1 MQTGFLQNL
10 KAPRKGRFSFAS
22 AICFTGALLLVLSWL
37 TSEHFLPWVSWH
49 AEVLAFAAT
58 FMVALGLTVTGLRS
72 ARTFRIR
79 LPLLVVPFAFLG
91 TIALVQV
98 LAGTLTFRG
107 DAIAFCFYMA
117 LGIACVV
124 LGFNT
129 GSQPALSIEPVKPA
143 RWDPPSWIALAFV
156 AGSIAS
162 VIVALAQV
170 FELWEHSAWVLRMP
184 ELRRPGAN
192 VGQPNQLASLLV
204 MGVASVAYLHVS
216 GRLGRTLAALLV
228 LVLCAGLAISESRSG
243 ALGFMALLVWWQWKR
258 KAVANQVSFWAAPAV
273 AAVFITLSLA
283 WPQLLNALQLTDSQA
298 ANRFTQSDL
307 RMAMWSQLLEAIW
320 LKPWWGWGVLQVPEA
335 HNAVAHAHRVN
346 NPFSYSHNLILDLA
360 VWMGVPMAVGLTI
373 VAIGWAVRRSRAVD
387 RLLPW
392 FCIAVA
398 VPLATHSMLELPFA
412 YAYFLAPVL
421 YLLGLLEASMQAR
434 GFAGVGSRTAAAT
447 LAVVACLMFWSVIEY
462 LSIEEDF
469 RVVRFEQ
476 LRIGKTPEHQQKPN
490 VVLFTQ
496 LGALL
501 DGSRITLEP
510 GMSPEKLELLRR
522 LAMRYPWVAT
532 QYRYALA
539 LALNG
544 NPAEAARQFQV
555 IRWQRDEKLYASIK
569 RELAELARTRYP
581 QLRSLA
587 LP

>member
-1 MQTGFLQNL
+1 MQRGFLQSL
-10 KAPRKGRFSFAS
+10 TAPREGRFSFVS
-22 AICFTGALLLVLSWL
+22 AICFTGAFLLVLSWL

-58 FMVALGLTVTGLRS
+58 FIVALGLAVTGLRS
-72 ARTFRIR
+72 ASMFRIR
-79 LPLLVVPFAFLG
+79 VPLLAVPFAFLG
-91 TIALVQV
+91 TMALVQV
-98 LAGTLTFRG
+98 LAGTLAFRG

-117 LGIACVV
+117 LGVVCIV

-129 GSQPALSIEPVKPA
+129 ASPPPSSSERVTPA
-143 RWDPPSWIALAFV
+143 RWDPPSWVALAFV

-170 FELWEHSAWVLRMP
+170 FELWELSAWILRMP

-192 VGQPNQLASLLV
+192 LGQPNQLATLLV
-204 MGVASVAYLHVS
+204 MGIASVAYLHVW
-216 GRLGRTLAALLV
+216 GKLGRTVAAWLV
-228 LVLCAGLAISESRSG
+228 LLLCIGLALSESRSG
-243 ALGFMALLVWWQWKR
+243 ALGLMALLVWWQWKR
-258 KAVANQVSFWAAPAV
+258 KAIANQVSLWAAPAV
-273 AAVFITLSLA
+273 AAVFIALYLA
-283 WPQLLNALQLTDSQA
+283 WPQVLNALQLSDSQA
-298 ANRFTQSDL
+298 ANRFTQGDL

-360 VWMGVPMAVGLTI
+360 VWMGVPIAVGLTI
-373 VAIGWAVRRSRAVD
+373 VAIGWAVRRSRAID

-421 YLLGLLEASMQAR
+421 YLLGLLEASVQAR
-434 GFAGVGSRTAAAT
+434 SFASVASRTAAAT

-476 LRIGKTPEHQQKPN
+476 LRIGKTPEHQRKPN
-490 VVLFTQ
+490 VVMFTQ

-501 DGSRITLEP
+501 DGSRIALEP
-510 GMSPEKLELLRR
+510 DMSSEKLELLRR
-522 LAMRYPWVAT
+522 VAMRYPWVAT

-544 NPAEAARQFQV
+544 NPSEAARQFQV

-569 RELAELARTRYP
+569 REVAELARSRYP
-581 QLRSLA
+581 QLRILA